1 MEFIL
6 AGLLYLVILFYIV
19 RRGHREAVK
28 QSELRLRE
36 HFARQGEA
44 GEPARK
50 LMREAGY
57 DV

>member
-6 AGLLYLVILFYIV
+6 AGLLYLVILFDIV

-28 QSELRLRE
+28 QSEFRLRE
-36 HFARQGEA
+36 HFALQGEA
-44 GEPARK
+44 GEHARK

-57 DV
+57 NV